1 MKLKTNK
8 LLTLTLASSLVAI
21 TAGCG
26 GGTKAAAPTGTTTTP
41 PPADTVTYSDWSGS
55 DDVTVAAVTTAN
67 AFLAGVAATTGTT
80 ATAATLA
87 NLPTGVTAT
96 TLNLASVVAVA
107 VGTAPDITRT
117 EETLGGDAADGVA
130 FANNGDTTAAN
141 LRYFAGVVA
150 GTDLGVPVPTTGA
163 SATWE
168 NGLFQAIGAAGT
180 YATAS
185 KTFAL
190 TVTFGTTDAART
202 ITALVGANT
211 NADAFTATGTSYYIS
226 GNYDENGVITGNVL
240 YGDFSAAANDGAART
255 AAAGLLT
262 TATGTAPTAPQTVG
276 LGVLSG
282 LIGVQGAV
290 GGFHSSGSDGDGAT
304 GFAGGFVVSALPNAG
319 GTNPNA
325 VYADWSGSDDV
336 TLVTATTA
344 NGFVAGDTAG
354 LGIAALTA
362 NTVAINLNT
371 VVLAATKG
379 ATGSPGTSGS
389 PAGGVG
395 GAGTAGVQLGGAAT
409 NGVAFAHNGDAGL
422 RRYFAGLHNTTDLGA
437 PLTSTTAEGTWAGL
451 FQAIGDD
458 AHATRKA
465 FTLSV
470 DFDTTTIS
478 AHIAAGTTAADTVF
492 AADAMSYYLT
502 GEFDAAGVVTGNIIF
517 GDYSAGTDAATSLA
531 LAETALETATATG
544 ATGTATNGRGVLS
557 GLIGATGAVGAFH
570 SDGTDGTGLTG
581 YAGGFVASKAADTAL
596 PAITGDTGAP
606 YIADVAY
613 AAWSSATTTVGV
625 ATANA
630 FLASTGTDV
639 LDFTALSPVV
649 VPVIVSLSAG
659 AGGATF
665 FETVDGANAFYLAGI
680 HSDTNLGKPVTAAT
694 VGGTWSGTFG
704 AVGNPDHT
712 TTGTTFTLAVTFGTT
727 DGNTITALVPAN
739 NNTDTFTAAGDTSY
753 YISGTYNAAGVITG
767 NVLYSDFATGNA
779 NDGAARDAAALALT
793 AATATSG
800 SPSTVG
806 LGTLTGLI
814 GASGAVGAFHSSG
827 SDGTGA
833 TGYAGG
839 FAVTR
844 TAPSP

>member
-202 ITALVGANT
+202 ITALVSANT
-211 NADAFTATGTSYYIS
+211 NADAFTAAGTSYYIS

-451 FQAIGDD
+451 FQAIGND

-581 YAGGFVASKAADTAL
+581 YAGGFVASKAVDTA
-596 PAITGDTGAP
+596 PAATPGAAGAP
-606 YIADVAY
+606 YIVDY
-613 AAWSSATTTVGV
+613 AKWDAAVTEATVITANGFLAGTATSIANVPQGVTAASVRDGSSTGAITGGASFFTNGTGTSQFYFAGIHNDTSLGAPVSTAV
-625 ATANA
+625 ATA
-630 FLASTGTDV
+630 D
-639 LDFTALSPVV
+639 
-649 VPVIVSLSAG
+649 
-659 AGGATF
+659 
-665 FETVDGANAFYLAGI
+665 
-680 HSDTNLGKPVTAAT
+680 
-694 VGGTWSGTFG
+694 WSGMFES
-704 AVGNPDHT
+704 VS
-712 TTGTTFTLAVTFGTT
+712 GT
-727 DGNTITALVPAN
+727 TALVTEEKAI
-739 NNTDTFTAAGDTSY
+739 TLSVGFGGDGARIITGSV
-753 YISGTYNAAGVITG
+753 AAGVAASTTIDGMPAYHINGVYNTAG
-767 NVLYSDFATGNA
+767 VISGFVAYNASAADSATGV
-779 NDGAARDAAALALT
+779 GLAVS
-793 AATATSG
+793 TAT
-800 SPSTVG
+800 TG

-814 GASGAVGAFHSSG
+814 GASGRLAHSIATG
-827 SDGTGA
+827 SDGSGVA

-844 TAPSP
+844 TRS